1 MFGPSLDSVCFEL
14 ACFGE
19 EAVALGCDRGVARLE
34 LCSHRDQDGL
44 TPEDAMVEAA
54 LSLRRQGITRL
65 MVMLRPDPVD
75 TDLSDHRIHK
85 IKDSIK
91 QFRNSGVDGFVI
103 GLATEDLELPLEL
116 LAELRAVAPAKE
128 WVFHRLIDRLPN
140 PFLALNALQTL
151 GFRRVLSSGGQP
163 TARQGWS
170 TLMALQAAY
179 PQLEILAGGG
189 LRAADVMELQ
199 SIHPNLALWPRGG
212 VHSSCLCVDE
222 NQGLEK
228 ELDAMQ
234 KVIVAVG
241 SFNHPV

>member
-1 MFGPSLDSVCFEL
+1 MSGPSLDSVCFEL

-65 MVMLRPDPVD
+65 MVMLRPDPLD

-116 LAELRAVAPAKE
+116 LADLRALAPAKD
-128 WVFHRLIDRLPN
+128 WVFHRLIDRLPD
-140 PFLALNALQTL
+140 PLSAMRELQSW
-151 GFRRVLSSGGQP
+151 GFCRVLSSGGQP
-163 TARQGWS
+163 TAMQGWS
-170 TLMALQAAY
+170 NLMRWQAAL
-179 PQLEILAGGG
+179 PRLELMAGGG
-189 LRAADVMELQ
+189 LRATHVMELQ
-199 SIHPNLALWPRGG
+199 RRHPQRNLWPRGG
-212 VHSSCLCVDE
+212 VHSSCLPESSDLLNPALTVSPGDLDE
-222 NQGLEK
+222 L
-228 ELDAMQ
+228 
-234 KVIVAVG
+234 VALCWG
-241 SFNHPV
+241 K

>member
-1 MFGPSLDSVCFEL
+1 
-14 ACFGE
+14 
-19 EAVALGCDRGVARLE
+19 LE

-65 MVMLRPDPVD
+65 MVMLRPDPLD

-116 LAELRAVAPAKE
+116 LADLRALAPAKD
-128 WVFHRLIDRLPN
+128 WVFHRLIDRLPD
-140 PFLALNALQTL
+140 PMSAMRELQSW
-151 GFRRVLSSGGQP
+151 GFCRVLSSGGQS

-170 TLMALQAAY
+170 TLMAWQAAH

-189 LRAADVMELQ
+189 LRAADVMELK
-199 SIHPNLALWPRGG
+199 SIYPSMAQWPRGG
-212 VHSSCLCVDE
+212 VHSSCLTSGSIRLGLDTLDE
-222 NQGLEK
+222 FLAQCT
-228 ELDAMQ
+228 
-234 KVIVAVG
+234 
-241 SFNHPV
+241 F